1 MVPEADPE
9 MYYFLFPPREQQQLC
24 LLDTREFVPYY
35 VKITS
40 SRPHAVSTMNLRVTF
55 ALFLLLLSLH
65 TFTAMVSKVT
75 SDLSYQLHVV
85 EHNIGLQN
93 AVK

>member
-1 MVPEADPE
+1 MVPEADPK
-9 MYYFLFPPREQQQLC
+9 MYYFLFPPREQQQQC
-24 LLDTREFVPYY
+24 LLDPRELVPYF

-40 SRPHAVSTMNLRVTF
+40 YRPLAVSTMNPSVTF

-93 AVK
+93 AVE